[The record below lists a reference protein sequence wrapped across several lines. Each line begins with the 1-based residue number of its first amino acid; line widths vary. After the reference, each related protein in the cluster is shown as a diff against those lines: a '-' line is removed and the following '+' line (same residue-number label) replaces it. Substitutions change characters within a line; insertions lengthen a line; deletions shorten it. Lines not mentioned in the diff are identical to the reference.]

1 MAYFQ
6 STLYDSNTALQFEVT
21 PDIGE
26 LTGKQY
32 KNDVKESLGGV
43 EYVSQAHTGKKTWE
57 FSWSNISSTFKGNLE
72 TFRNAVGGNF
82 NSFTYN
88 DGSSSYTVRMSQDS
102 LQFTESLFERFSTS
116 IKLREVSPS

>member
-6 STLYDSNTALQFEVT
+6 SSLYNSNTALQFEVT
-21 PDIGE
+21 PDIGQV
-26 LTGKQY
+26 TGKQY

-43 EYVSQAHTGKKTWE
+43 EYVSQAHTGKRTWE

-72 TFRNAVGGNF
+72 GFRNAVGGSF

>member
-1 MAYFQ
+1 MLRKDADEYANGLF
-6 STLYDSNTALQFEVT
+6 TNKLNAH
-21 PDIGE
+21 
-26 LTGKQY
+26 KY
-32 KNDVKESLGGV
+32 KGLK
-43 EYVSQAHTGKKTWE
+43 QAHTGKKTWE

-116 IKLREVSPS
+116 IKLREVSPSWLIT

>member
-6 STLYDSNTALQFEVT
+6 STLYNSNTALQFEVT

-26 LTGKQY
+26 VTGKQY
-32 KNDVKESLGGV
+32 KNDVKESFGGV
-43 EYVSQAHTGKKTWE
+43 EYVTQAHTGKKTWE
-57 FSWSNISSTFKGNLE
+57 FSWSNISTTFKNNLE
-72 TFRNAVGGNF
+72 AFRNAVGGNF

-88 DGSSSYTVRMSQDS
+88 DGSSSYVVRMSQDS